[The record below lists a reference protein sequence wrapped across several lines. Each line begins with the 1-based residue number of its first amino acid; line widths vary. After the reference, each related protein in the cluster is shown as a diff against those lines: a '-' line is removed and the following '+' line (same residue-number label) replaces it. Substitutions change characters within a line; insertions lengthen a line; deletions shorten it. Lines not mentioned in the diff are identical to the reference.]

1 MLYHLFQ
8 YLERAGVDIPGMGL
22 MHYLSFRAIMATVA
36 SVLFAMLVGKRI
48 IRNLQR
54 HQIGDVPRDLGLA
67 GNELKKGVPTMGGI
81 IIILSILAGVLLFCD
96 LTSIYVILLLVSTL
110 WCGALGFADDY
121 LKLKGKKKGKEERD
135 AKKHDGLPEKAKL
148 LGQVI
153 LGFIVALTVWMSPD
167 IVVREKSADPA
178 IEVVT
183 DRSELDVNTE
193 TAVTSGRYQE
203 EDVVK
208 STKTTIPFVKRHE
221 FDYRWLSPFK
231 GAWGWYAKWA
241 IYVLMIVLVITACS
255 NGTNLTDGLDG
266 LAAGT
271 SAIVGVVVGILA
283 WLSGNLIDS
292 NYLNIMYIPGA
303 GEVAIF
309 MSAFVGALIG
319 FLWYN
324 SYPAQVFMGDTGSLT
339 IGGIIGVSAV
349 LIRKELL
356 LPLLCGIF
364 FVESL
369 SVILQRV
376 HFKRTRIKYGQGRR
390 IWTISPLHHH
400 FQAWKVDPV
409 TRQEIIPEGLNYS
422 RPKPNDGHG
431 YHEVKVTLRFWIVQI
446 LLAVSTL
453 ALLKIR

>member
-1 MLYHLFQ
+1 MIYHLFQ
-8 YLERAGVDIPGMGL
+8 YFEKLGWDIPGMGL
-22 MHYLSFRAIMATVA
+22 MHYLSFRAMMATVA
-36 SVLFAMLVGKRI
+36 AVLFSMIAGKRI
-48 IRNLQR
+48 IRALQR
-54 HQIGDVPRDLGLA
+54 HQIGETVRDLGLQ
-67 GNELKKGVPTMGGI
+67 GQIEKKGTPTMGGV
-81 IIILSILAGVLLFCD
+81 IIILSILTGVLLFCD
-96 LTSIYVILLLVSTL
+96 LTNIYVILLLISTL
-110 WCGALGFADDY
+110 WCGAIGFTDDY
-121 LKLKGKKKGKEERD
+121 IKVFKKRKE
-135 AKKHDGLPEKAKL
+135 GLSEKAKL
-148 LGQVI
+148 LGQI
-153 LGFIVALTVWMSPD
+153 ALGFIVGLTVWMSPD
-167 IVVREKSADPA
+167 IVVREKAADPSV
-178 IEVVT
+178 EVI
-183 DRSELDVNTE
+183 SETSERNVYTE
-193 TAVTSGRYQE
+193 TQVTSGRYQG

-221 FDYRWLSPFK
+221 FDYRLLSPFK

-271 SAIVGVVVGILA
+271 SAIVGVVIGILA

-292 NYLNIMYIPGA
+292 NYLNIMYIPGT
-303 GEVAIF
+303 GEIGIF

-369 SVILQRV
+369 SVILQRSY
-376 HFKRTRIKYGQGRR
+376 FKFTKRKYGEGRR
-390 IWTISPLHHH
+390 IWSMTPLHHH
-400 FQAWKVDPV
+400 YQDKKQVPGQVLFAKPV
-409 TRQEIIPEGLNYS
+409 P
-422 RPKPNDGHG
+422 PH
-431 YHEVKVTLRFWIVQI
+431 HEAKITARFWIVGI
-446 LLAVSTL
+446 ILAVSTL